1 MPQDFKIR
9 ENKGKRREFLYALFL
24 AFQLGFAI
32 AVPIVIIL
40 GIGFYLDKKFQ
51 TFPLIFLI
59 SVIGAL
65 LFSVFEIYDLILPFL
80 RRREKGKKCNK
91 K

>member
-9 ENKGKRREFLYALFL
+9 ENKGKRGEFLYALL

-51 TFPLIFLI
+51 TFPLIFLF
-59 SVIGAL
+59 SVIGGL
-65 LFSVFEIYDLILPFL
+65 LLSIFEVYDLILPFL
-80 RRREKGKKCNK
+80 RRREKGNK